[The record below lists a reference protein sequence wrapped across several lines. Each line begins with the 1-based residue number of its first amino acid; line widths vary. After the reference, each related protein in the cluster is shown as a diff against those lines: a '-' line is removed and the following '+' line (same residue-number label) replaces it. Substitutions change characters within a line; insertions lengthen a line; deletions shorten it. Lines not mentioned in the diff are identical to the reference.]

1 MANKLYF
8 LFLLLMPID
17 SFAFDNQKSQQ
28 DSIYVGAFK
37 ILDGFY
43 ETPIENACVSIYD
56 TDSTTLFVDSM
67 YCRKK
72 HDYFYYSPVA
82 IPKRTAYIFRIVC
95 KGYPTTLHYSKVR
108 KAKSAQSYILD
119 PVYIYQN
126 APETDLS
133 EATVTASRILMVTKG
148 DTIEYNA
155 AAFRMQDGSMLDGL
169 IRALPGVKL
178 DENGKITVNGEF
190 VSSLLVNGR
199 DFFSGDPRVALHNL
213 PAYTVNKVQVYR
225 KNEHAER
232 DGRERSKEEK
242 ERDPLVMDVRL
253 KREYAQGWISNYELA
268 GGTNLK
274 GGWDERWLARLFA
287 MRYTNHS
294 TLAFYANANNL
305 NDDAA
310 PGSKGEWKK
319 ADPAD
324 GEKKTYT
331 AGISLDLEPKDS
343 KFKFNTSL
351 QALRQEKLTAT
362 VQNQETFYDG
372 GNVYDDIKSDL
383 NSSITDLK
391 WLSKLSYATLNSNFD
406 LALSA
411 FYNHGKEYS
420 QSEQHSK
427 QQFDKVFA
435 PTYERSLHTHNHRKL
450 WGFQSKIGGI
460 SYLKKSW
467 LSYFASIDYNHQD
480 GDVLTLE
487 RIAYIP
493 NNQINPQQRKAW
505 IPGKEY
511 VFKTG
516 MNLQHFTLD
525 SEGYGKHWKQP
536 FAVRNVVTYNY
547 RQQFHSGHQDLLRNT
562 TDWMSPITSESA
574 DWFIDMQNSFHTTR
588 FERCQ
593 ELDISSD
600 FGYKNVHFKVNPS
613 LHFDN
618 RQLSDLRNLKTQNI
632 TLNNFYCNLQ
642 SILRIYVGANTFTLR
657 AGWEYE
663 LPNLMDLLDVRNET
677 DPLVHYLGN
686 PQLHK
691 TRKTYGTLQYRFRTQ
706 EKSRQ
711 LNFSATYNKWKNA
724 VATAQRY
731 NKQTGVTTYQPM
743 NINGNWQATA
753 NCNYTQILD
762 KKSRWDLQNNLR
774 FGFAH
779 SMGFAN
785 DGTEQAGRT
794 LAFDNVALNDELTIN
809 YRINKIRIG
818 AKAAAQWTSTESRE
832 PGFSDFSYTD
842 YSYGLTFYSPI
853 LWGIDFS
860 TDIMAYSRRGYNDPT
875 MNTTDW
881 VWNASL
887 AKTLGKKQ
895 QWMVK
900 ANAFDLLQQ
909 IANIRKTV
917 NVQGRTETWYNTIP
931 SYLTLHV
938 VYRLDVKP
946 KKKSFK

>member
-232 DGRERSKEEK
+232 DGRERSQEEK
-242 ERDPLVMDVRL
+242 ERDPLVMDVHL

-435 PTYERSLHTHNHRKL
+435 PTYERSLHIHNHRKL

-677 DPLVHYLGN
+677 DPLMHYIGN

-860 TDIMAYSRRGYNDPT
+860 TDIMAYCRRGYNDPT

-895 QWMVK
+895 QWIIK

>member
-232 DGRERSKEEK
+232 DGRERSQEEK
-242 ERDPLVMDVRL
+242 ERDPLVMDVHL

>member
-232 DGRERSKEEK
+232 DGRERSQEEK
-242 ERDPLVMDVRL
+242 ERDPLVMDVHL

-677 DPLVHYLGN
+677 DPLMHYIGN

-860 TDIMAYSRRGYNDPT
+860 TDIMAYCRRGYNDPT

-946 KKKSFK
+946 KKKNIQ

>member
-155 AAFRMQDGSMLDGL
+155 AAFQMQNGSMLDGL

-232 DGRERSKEEK
+232 DGRERSQEEK
-242 ERDPLVMDVRL
+242 ERDPLVMDVHL

-677 DPLVHYLGN
+677 DPLMHYIGN

-895 QWMVK
+895 QWIIK

>member
-232 DGRERSKEEK
+232 DGRERSQEEK

-677 DPLVHYLGN
+677 DPLMHYIGN

-895 QWMVK
+895 QWIIK

>member
-1 MANKLYF
+1 MKKKI
-8 LFLLLMPID
+8 LFLLL
-17 SFAFDNQKSQQ
+17 AFPFTLTHAHAQQ
-28 DSIYVGAFK
+28 PNGEDTIQVYEFK
-37 ILDGFY
+37 VLDGFS
-43 ETPIENACVSIYD
+43 EAMIEGAHVSIYEA
-56 TDSTTLFVDSM
+56 DSTTLLVDSM
-67 YCRKK
+67 KYESKK
-72 HDYFYYSPVA
+72 LMMGYFYREV
-82 IPKRTAYIFRIVC
+82 PKRKAYVYRIERE
-95 KGYPTTLHYSKVR
+95 GYPTTWHYCKVKMPR
-108 KAKSAQSYILD
+108 GVTLFTPK

-677 DPLVHYLGN
+677 DPLMHYIGN

-895 QWMVK
+895 QWIIK

-946 KKKSFK
+946 KKKNIQ

>member
-155 AAFRMQDGSMLDGL
+155 AAFQMQNGSMLDGL

-232 DGRERSKEEK
+232 DGRERSQEEK
-242 ERDPLVMDVRL
+242 ERDPLVMDVHL

-677 DPLVHYLGN
+677 DPLMHYIGN

-895 QWMVK
+895 QWIIK

-946 KKKSFK
+946 KKKNI

>member
-232 DGRERSKEEK
+232 DGRERSQEEK
-242 ERDPLVMDVRL
+242 ERDPLVMDVHL

-677 DPLVHYLGN
+677 DPLMHYIGN

-895 QWMVK
+895 QWIIK

>member
-28 DSIYVGAFK
+28 DSIYVGTFK

-199 DFFSGDPRVALHNL
+199 DFFSGDSRVALHNL

-232 DGRERSKEEK
+232 DGRERSQEEK
-242 ERDPLVMDVRL
+242 ERDPLVMDVHL

-677 DPLVHYLGN
+677 DPLMHYIGN

-895 QWMVK
+895 QWIIK

-946 KKKSFK
+946 KKKNIQ

>member
-28 DSIYVGAFK
+28 DSIYVGTFK

-232 DGRERSKEEK
+232 DGRERSQEEK

-677 DPLVHYLGN
+677 DPLMHYIGN

-895 QWMVK
+895 QWIIK

-946 KKKSFK
+946 KKKNIQ

>member
-28 DSIYVGAFK
+28 DSIYVGTFK

-677 DPLVHYLGN
+677 DPLMHYIGN

>member
-232 DGRERSKEEK
+232 DGRERSQEEK
-242 ERDPLVMDVRL
+242 ERDPLVMDVHL

-677 DPLVHYLGN
+677 DPLMHYIGN

>member
-1 MANKLYF
+1 MKKKI
-8 LFLLLMPID
+8 LFLLL
-17 SFAFDNQKSQQ
+17 AFPFTLTHAHAKQPNGEDTIQV
-28 DSIYVGAFK
+28 YEFK
-37 ILDGFY
+37 VLDGFS
-43 ETPIENACVSIYD
+43 EAMIEGAHVSIYEA
-56 TDSTTLFVDSM
+56 DSTTLLVDSM
-67 YCRKK
+67 KYESKK
-72 HDYFYYSPVA
+72 LMMGYFYREV
-82 IPKRTAYIFRIVC
+82 PKRKAYVYRIERE
-95 KGYPTTLHYSKVR
+95 GYPTTWHYCKVKMPR
-108 KAKSAQSYILD
+108 GVTLFTPK

-155 AAFRMQDGSMLDGL
+155 AAFRMQNGSMLDGL

-232 DGRERSKEEK
+232 DGRERSQEEK

-362 VQNQETFYDG
+362 VRNQETFYDG
-372 GNVYDDIKSDL
+372 GSVYDHSTARDK
-383 NSSITDLK
+383 NTTTDLK
-391 WLSKLSYATLNSNFD
+391 WQSRLNYNYLSNYFTAEFAANYAHNKNTASLRQQSQQQFASSIDTLYNRSQDSRYRYTGWGVSSLLSGNSYLGSKILNYYFKSN
-406 LALSA
+406 
-411 FYNHGKEYS
+411 YNHEKANLFAADRIVYFPLENVVP
-420 QSEQHSK
+420 EQRKSYLPAK
-427 QQFDKVFA
+427 DYQFQ
-435 PTYERSLHTHNHRKL
+435 T
-450 WGFQSKIGGI
+450 GI
-460 SYLKKSW
+460 S
-467 LSYFASIDYNHQD
+467 
-480 GDVLTLE
+480 
-487 RIAYIP
+487 
-493 NNQINPQQRKAW
+493 
-505 IPGKEY
+505 
-511 VFKTG
+511 
-516 MNLQHFTLD
+516 LQHFALD
-525 SEGYGKHWKQP
+525 KERGKNGWAKP
-536 FAVRNVVTYNY
+536 FGFNY
-547 RQQFHSGHQDLLRNT
+547 YVKYSYSQQFNSGHQDLQRNT
-562 TDWMSPITSESA
+562 NDWLSPLTQQAA
-574 DWFIDMQNSFHTTR
+574 DWFIDKQNSYHTTR
-588 FERCQ
+588 LERVQQLDLEMESSYKDIALRLVPTLYLYDRQLHDYRNQTNQSVNNHTFVCNLAG
-593 ELDISSD
+593 ELLYS
-600 FGYKNVHFKVNPS
+600 YKNNDF
-613 LHFDN
+613 L
-618 RQLSDLRNLKTQNI
+618 L
-632 TLNNFYCNLQ
+632 
-642 SILRIYVGANTFTLR
+642 GG
-657 AGWEYE
+657 GWEYE

-677 DPLVHYLGN
+677 DPLMHYIGN

-946 KKKSFK
+946 KKKNIQ

>member
-28 DSIYVGAFK
+28 DSIYVGTFK

-232 DGRERSKEEK
+232 DGRERSQEEK
-242 ERDPLVMDVRL
+242 ERDPLVMDVHL

-677 DPLVHYLGN
+677 DPLMHYIGN

-895 QWMVK
+895 QWIIK

>member
-28 DSIYVGAFK
+28 DSIYVGTFK

-677 DPLVHYLGN
+677 DPLMHYIGN

-895 QWMVK
+895 QWIIK

>member
-677 DPLVHYLGN
+677 DPLMHYIGN

-860 TDIMAYSRRGYNDPT
+860 TDIMAYCRRGYNDPT

-887 AKTLGKKQ
+887 AMTLGKKQ
-895 QWMVK
+895 QWIIK

>member
-28 DSIYVGAFK
+28 DSIYVGTFK

-232 DGRERSKEEK
+232 DGRERSQEEK

-677 DPLVHYLGN
+677 DPLMHYIGN

-860 TDIMAYSRRGYNDPT
+860 TDIMAYCRRGYNDPT

-895 QWMVK
+895 QWIIK

>member
-232 DGRERSKEEK
+232 DGRERSQEEK
-242 ERDPLVMDVRL
+242 ERDPLVMDVHL

-677 DPLVHYLGN
+677 DPLMHYIGN

-860 TDIMAYSRRGYNDPT
+860 TDIMAYCRRGYNDPT

-895 QWMVK
+895 QWIIK

>member
-28 DSIYVGAFK
+28 DSIYVGTFK

-677 DPLVHYLGN
+677 DPLMHYIGN

-860 TDIMAYSRRGYNDPT
+860 TDIMAYCRRGYNDPT

-895 QWMVK
+895 QWIIK

>member
-1 MANKLYF
+1 M
-8 LFLLLMPID
+8 
-17 SFAFDNQKSQQ
+17 
-28 DSIYVGAFK
+28 
-37 ILDGFY
+37 
-43 ETPIENACVSIYD
+43 
-56 TDSTTLFVDSM
+56 
-67 YCRKK
+67 
-72 HDYFYYSPVA
+72 
-82 IPKRTAYIFRIVC
+82 
-95 KGYPTTLHYSKVR
+95 
-108 KAKSAQSYILD
+108 
-119 PVYIYQN
+119 
-126 APETDLS
+126 
-133 EATVTASRILMVTKG
+133 
-148 DTIEYNA
+148 
-155 AAFRMQDGSMLDGL
+155 
-169 IRALPGVKL
+169 
-178 DENGKITVNGEF
+178 
-190 VSSLLVNGR
+190 
-199 DFFSGDPRVALHNL
+199 
-213 PAYTVNKVQVYR
+213 
-225 KNEHAER
+225 
-232 DGRERSKEEK
+232 
-242 ERDPLVMDVRL
+242 
-253 KREYAQGWISNYELA
+253 
-268 GGTNLK
+268 
-274 GGWDERWLARLFA
+274 
-287 MRYTNHS
+287 
-294 TLAFYANANNL
+294 
-305 NDDAA
+305 
-310 PGSKGEWKK
+310 
-319 ADPAD
+319 
-324 GEKKTYT
+324 
-331 AGISLDLEPKDS
+331 
-343 KFKFNTSL
+343 
-351 QALRQEKLTAT
+351 
-362 VQNQETFYDG
+362 
-372 GNVYDDIKSDL
+372 
-383 NSSITDLK
+383 
-391 WLSKLSYATLNSNFD
+391 
-406 LALSA
+406 
-411 FYNHGKEYS
+411 
-420 QSEQHSK
+420 
-427 QQFDKVFA
+427 
-435 PTYERSLHTHNHRKL
+435 
-450 WGFQSKIGGI
+450 
-460 SYLKKSW
+460 
-467 LSYFASIDYNHQD
+467 
-480 GDVLTLE
+480 
-487 RIAYIP
+487 
-493 NNQINPQQRKAW
+493 NPQQRKAW

-525 SEGYGKHWKQP
+525 SKGYGKHWKQP

-600 FGYKNVHFKVNPS
+600 FGYKNVHFEVNPS

-642 SILRIYVGANTFTLR
+642 SILKIYVGANTFTLR

-677 DPLVHYLGN
+677 DPLMHYIGN

-818 AKAAAQWTSTESRE
+818 AKAAAQWTSIESHE

-895 QWMVK
+895 QWIIK

>member
-1 MANKLYF
+1 MANKIYF

-108 KAKSAQSYILD
+108 KAKSAQAYILD

-126 APETDLS
+126 APETDLN

-232 DGRERSKEEK
+232 DGRERSQEEK

-372 GNVYDDIKSDL
+372 GNVYDYIKSDL
-383 NSSITDLK
+383 NSTITDLK

-420 QSEQHSK
+420 QSEQHSQ

-435 PTYERSLHTHNHRKL
+435 PTYERSLHTHNHRTL

-467 LSYFASIDYNHQD
+467 LSYFASFDYNHQD

-525 SEGYGKHWKQP
+525 SKGYGKHWKQP

-600 FGYKNVHFKVNPS
+600 FGYKNVHFEVNPS

-642 SILRIYVGANTFTLR
+642 SILKIYVGANTFTLR

-677 DPLVHYLGN
+677 DPLMHYIGN

-731 NKQTGVTTYQPM
+731 NQQTGVTTYQPM

-753 NCNYTQILD
+753 NCNYTQIFD

-860 TDIMAYSRRGYNDPT
+860 TDIMAYCRRGYNDPT

-895 QWMVK
+895 QWIIK

-946 KKKSFK
+946 KKKNIQ

>member
-657 AGWEYE
+657 AGWEYK

-677 DPLVHYLGN
+677 DPLMHYIGN

-875 MNTTDW
+875 MNITDW

-895 QWMVK
+895 QWIIK

>member
-511 VFKTG
+511 VFKTE

-677 DPLVHYLGN
+677 DPLMHYIGN